1 MSRPL
6 SLAALISAFAQETNE
21 AWIALLTIDHAE
33 LDEPMRFA
41 LNGEDI
47 TSRGEVFT
55 ASWFDVLLPDDTA
68 DRPSQAQIT
77 FPNVAREMTAL
88 LELSLTPPTMVIEL
102 ILASYPDDVQISWPA
117 MMLQQGTK
125 YNAESVTGPLA
136 GKRMLRETYPK
147 GVISPAYFPGAF

>member
-1 MSRPL
+1 MSRSL
-6 SLAALISAFAQETNE
+6 SLAAFISAYAQETNE
-21 AWIALLTIDHAE
+21 PWIALLTIDHTE

-47 TSRGEVFT
+47 TSRGEVFK
-55 ASWFDVLLPDDTA
+55 ASWFDVILPDDTA

-102 ILASYPDDVQISWPA
+102 ILASYPDDVEISWPA
-117 MMLQQGTK
+117 LTLQTGTK
-125 YNAESVTGPLA
+125 YNSQSVTGSLT

-147 GVISPAYFPGAF
+147 GVVSPAYFPGAF